1 MKRSAIRFL
10 ILFGIIS
17 IVGIISIQVYFFQ
30 VAYNHEQRKLN
41 QKIQVALWDVVNK
54 IYEFNKVKYV
64 GFNPVYQYSPDYYV
78 VNVND
83 FIDAKILEH
92 FLIKTFEQ
100 QNIQLDFEY
109 AIYDCQTDKMVYG
122 NHIILDKTKVK
133 PSNIEM
139 PKYSE
144 FIYYFGIYFPDRKQS
159 ILGNIGFIYAM
170 SGILIIVT
178 LFFGYA
184 IVVILK
190 QRRLSEIQNDVVNNL
205 THEFKT
211 PLSSI
216 LLSTEILNTDDII
229 NEPAR
234 IKKYAQIIENQ
245 ANMLLSQ
252 IERILGMSELENVHQ
267 LNLSE
272 VNLHEFLLSVYNN
285 LNLKVKEK
293 SGFITLDL
301 NASQYLIC
309 ADLFHFTNLVH
320 NLIDNSIKYSLEPP
334 EIIIQTT
341 SDQKYI
347 YLNFKD
353 NGLGI
358 EKIYH
363 KKIYKKFFRISTGNI
378 HNVKGFGLG
387 LNYVYNIV
395 KKHHWQ
401 ISLISSLNNGSIFT
415 IRIPIKKSNCD

>member
-1 MKRSAIRFL
+1 MKRSVIRIL
-10 ILFGIIS
+10 VLFGIIS

-30 VAYNHEQRKLN
+30 VAYSQEQRKLN

-54 IYEFNKVKYV
+54 IYEFNKIKHMGV
-64 GFNPVYQYSPDYYV
+64 NPVYQYSPDYYV

-92 FLIKTFEQ
+92 YLIKTFEQ
-100 QNIQLDFEY
+100 QNIQLNFEY

-122 NHIILDKTKVK
+122 NHIYHGKNKIKSSK
-133 PSNIEM
+133 IEM
-139 PKYSE
+139 PKYNE
-144 FIYYFGIYFPDRKQS
+144 FVYYFGIYFPDRKQS

-170 SGILIIVT
+170 SGILILVT

-184 IVVILK
+184 LVVVLK

-229 NEPAR
+229 DEPAR

-245 ANMLLSQ
+245 ANILLSQ
-252 IERILGMSELENVHQ
+252 IERILGMSELEYVHR

-272 VNLHEFLLSVYNN
+272 VNLHEFLLSVHNN
-285 LNLKVKEK
+285 LNSKVQENLG
-293 SGFITLDL
+293 SISLEL
-301 NASQYLIC
+301 NATHFLIC
-309 ADLFHFTNLVH
+309 ADLFHLTNLVH
-320 NLIDNSIKYSLEPP
+320 NLIDNSIKYSLESPM
-334 EIIIQTT
+334 IIIAT
-341 SDQKYI
+341 SSDTKNLYLKFIDCGIGIDKKYH
-347 YLNFKD
+347 N
-353 NGLGI
+353 
-358 EKIYH
+358 KIF
-363 KKIYKKFFRISTGNI
+363 KKFFRIPTGNV

-387 LNYVYNIV
+387 LNYVLSIV
-395 KKHHWQ
+395 KKHNWK
-401 ISLISSLNNGSIFT
+401 INLESSLNNGSIFT
-415 IRIPIKKSNCD
+415 IRIPLKKRDCD